1 MRKAIILAIIGLM
14 LAAATAYGKDLQ
26 PTGDRHYVETGNG
39 RQQDLGGRSGN
50 KSDKGLD
57 RAAERSPAVE
67 QGKGG
72 SSGGGLEEVNPKK

>member
-26 PTGDRHYVETGNG
+26 PAGGRHYVETGNG

-50 KSDKGLD
+50 KSDKGLN
-57 RAAERSPAVE
+57 RAAERSRTVE
-67 QGKGG
+67 KAKTG
-72 SSGGGLEEVNPKK
+72 SSEGGLEEVDPKK